1 MKALRMTKEG
11 NSPPRL
17 GIQDIAKPSPKK
29 GELLIKVW
37 ANSVQPSDI
46 LNSKGSFSSTTF
58 PRTPGRDFAGTV
70 VEGPAAWKDR
80 NVFGTSGATFS
91 FTMDG
96 AAAEYAIVPET
107 GVAPMPK
114 NLSFAQAASLGTI
127 WTTACL
133 LLDRTQAEPGQ
144 TVMIL
149 GATGSVGSTVA
160 QLAESRGCQVLG
172 VSRRNTHINSEQDP
186 ELKTAKELTNG
197 KGPDIAIDTVGDLR
211 LTLAAFN
218 VLAINGRLGTITAP
232 RQGNREL
239 SVDVLSLYRR
249 QISIVGCNSAGQD
262 QANMARLLA
271 ELVPGFES
279 GKLKAPEEK
288 DLHLVGLDEAMDAYS
303 GKIKKAVIVWK

>member
-1 MKALRMTKEG
+1 MTKEG
-11 NSPPRL
+11 DSSPQL
-17 GIQDIAKPSPKK
+17 SIQDISKPSSKK
-29 GELLIKVW
+29 GELLIKIW

-80 NVFGTSGATFS
+80 NVYGTSGATFS
-91 FTMDG
+91 FTTDG
-96 AAAEYAIVPET
+96 AAAEYAIVPEN

-114 NLSFAQAASLGTI
+114 NLTFVQAASLGTI

-133 LLDRTQAEPGQ
+133 LLDRTAAQSGQ

-160 QLAESRGCQVLG
+160 QLAESRGCTVLG
-172 VSRRNTHINSEQDP
+172 VGRHNTQINSEQDP
-186 ELKTAKELTNG
+186 ELKMAKELTNG

-218 VLAINGRLGTITAP
+218 VLATNGRLGTITAP

-239 SVDVLSLYRR
+239 SVDILSLYRR

-262 QANMARLLA
+262 QAAMAQLLA
-271 ELVPGFES
+271 KLVPGFES
-279 GKLKAPEEK
+279 GQLKAPEEK
-288 DLHLVGLDEAMDAYS
+288 DLNLVELDRAMDAYS
-303 GKIKKAVIVWK
+303 GKIKKAVIVMK